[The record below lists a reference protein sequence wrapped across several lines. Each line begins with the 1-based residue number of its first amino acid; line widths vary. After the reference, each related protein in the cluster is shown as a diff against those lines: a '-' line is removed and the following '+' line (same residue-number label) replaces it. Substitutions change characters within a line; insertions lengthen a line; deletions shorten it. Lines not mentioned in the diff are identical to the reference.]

1 MQTWRVSKQ
10 PNERV
15 SAVEDLAKSIISGCT
30 AVGDAS
36 AIHGLANLFAGYL
49 TNETERCAFKN
60 ALPPPLL
67 HQLPTPKSTTNLNSS
82 LHVDDDAA
90 LVLEHICATG
100 RLPDDQ
106 IDTPIDIDSRPLFTL
121 ISPYFT
127 PTEFRR
133 FRSAILSN
141 PETSNPDSASLGCGF
156 KQTKGFIYRFSR
168 SGICK
173 FKAHN
178 SAMMLLPFFDKA
190 VSSGCNAFV
199 LNVLCCSESTEGK
212 YAVGW
217 HKDATLAFRDGAN
230 AAGIKY
236 RLADS
241 VSVLYVAV
249 PDGMVGGEL
258 ELKDPR
264 ASTTTSSNITP
275 KENTCCVF
283 RGDAEHAVHNFFTS
297 NTTQDR
303 VSVVLEQYKVPVG
316 ETEWLLEFE
325 KVDQNRYMTT
335 RL

>member
-1 MQTWRVSKQ
+1 M
-10 PNERV
+10 
-15 SAVEDLAKSIISGCT
+15 DLAKWLQT
-30 AVGDAS
+30 A
-36 AIHGLANLFAGYL
+36 
-49 TNETERCAFKN
+49 T
-60 ALPPPLL
+60 
-67 HQLPTPKSTTNLNSS
+67 STTKTL
-82 LHVDDDAA
+82 
-90 LVLEHICATG
+90 T
-100 RLPDDQ
+100 R
-106 IDTPIDIDSRPLFTL
+106 PIRIWLAWFAR
-121 ISPYFT
+121 
-127 PTEFRR
+127 
-133 FRSAILSN
+133 
-141 PETSNPDSASLGCGF
+141 ASF
-156 KQTKGFIYRFSR
+156 K
-168 SGICK
+168 
-173 FKAHN
+173 
-178 SAMMLLPFFDKA
+178 L
-190 VSSGCNAFV
+190 
-199 LNVLCCSESTEGK
+199 
-212 YAVGW
+212 